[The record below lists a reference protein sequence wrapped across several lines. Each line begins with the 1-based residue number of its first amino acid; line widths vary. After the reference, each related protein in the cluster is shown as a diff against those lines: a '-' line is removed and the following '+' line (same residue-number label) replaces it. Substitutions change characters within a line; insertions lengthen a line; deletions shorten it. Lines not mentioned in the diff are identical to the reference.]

1 MMNSSD
7 LAAVVERLTR
17 LEDSQKSTVD
27 SVLEEIRQH
36 LRSSMFSKEKVFD
49 YLVNLKIKADKAGF
63 YGAVLYAMQQK
74 ARVPDSVFKKI
85 RRGFT
90 GEQG

>member
-1 MMNSSD
+1 MFFSFNSMMNGSD

-17 LEDSQKSTVD
+17 LED